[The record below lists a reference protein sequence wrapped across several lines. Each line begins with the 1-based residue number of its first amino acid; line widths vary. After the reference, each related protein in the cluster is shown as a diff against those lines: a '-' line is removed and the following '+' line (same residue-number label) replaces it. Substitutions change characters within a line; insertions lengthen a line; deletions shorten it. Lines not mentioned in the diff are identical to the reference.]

1 MPSRHRSGSGLRGSW
16 FHLLWYLARSGWGT
30 NGSYD
35 SYELWRFLFV
45 HKGRIWR
52 ILNTWALQSMILA
65 RWILLRLRSLL
76 WSPCIPDSFASFAGH
91 SAYGTSQTNRQA
103 AARATPQ
110 QDTLA
115 GALRRPTVPWA
126 GRKDIL
132 MGKRSSK
139 VQREGLFKQDERNV
153 SVQLQLLTIIADS

>member
-115 GALRRPTVPWA
+115 GALRRPYRALGWKERYFDGGSGVP
-126 GRKDIL
+126 
-132 MGKRSSK
+132 RSKEKGCLSK
-139 VQREGLFKQDERNV
+139 MKEMCRFN
-153 SVQLQLLTIIADS
+153 SSC